1 MLLAY
6 FTDMNAE
13 CDCEI
18 HTGTPILQMM
28 LHCLTQVDYEKLIH
42 NKLNCDKLSA
52 TMLER
57 FILKGANLRGKI
69 AIQHVGLE
77 HSKSGGFDYGMLD
90 LPLSMK
96 RIDCAKVLV
105 NGGIDLIS
113 GGTPGGE
120 GFAVVPMFQ
129 EYRDHGT
136 NEFINWAFSEH
147 IPQHPEIDL
156 KQIIQSIIK
165 MKEKDEERWFWQSVQ
180 RAPAHAILT
189 SRHEETVK
197 RLVRIGRYEFG
208 LNLLDER
215 SCTGKTALH
224 VAAENNDV
232 ESVQI
237 LLQL

>member
-1 MLLAY
+1 
-6 FTDMNAE
+6 MNAE
-13 CDCEI
+13 CVCEI

-28 LHCLTQVDYEKLIH
+28 LHCLTQVDYEKLIRDEVS
-42 NKLNCDKLSA
+42 CDKLSA

-77 HSKSGGFDYGMLD
+77 HSTSGGFDYGMLD

-120 GFAVVPMFQ
+120 EFAVVPMFQ

-136 NEFINWAFSEH
+136 NEFIHWAFSEY
-147 IPQHPEIDL
+147 IPQHPDFDL
-156 KQIIQSIIK
+156 GKIIQSIIK
-165 MKEKDEERWFWQSVQ
+165 MKVKDEERWFWQSVQ

-189 SRHEETVK
+189 SCHKEIIEC
-197 RLVRIGRYEFG
+197 LVQIGRDEFG
-208 LNLLDER
+208 LDLLAEQ
-215 SCTGKTALH
+215 SSTGKTALH
-224 VAAENNDV
+224 VAAETNDV